1 MVVMVVLL
9 LLLFWCEM
17 YRAMETVVRIATG
30 TGSREQAD
38 QRNRHWQSINHPTCH
53 GRFVPDTEDEN
64 LCDGSYRI
72 PKRGQTF
79 ERWMLYV
86 ITKAAGIEVNMQLSE
101 FTLQND

>member
-1 MVVMVVLL
+1 MVVMVVLLL

-64 LCDGSYRI
+64 LCGGSYRI
-72 PKRGQTF
+72 LKRGQTYAQC
-79 ERWMLYV
+79 MDV
-86 ITKAAGIEVNMQLSE
+86 IRYNQSGENRSEHAAQ
-101 FTLQND
+101 